1 MPLTREHI
9 VRTALRVLN
18 DVGLDGLSLRTLAK
32 ELDVKAP
39 ALYWHFKSKGDL
51 IDEMATTIMRDL
63 WSSPLDDLPWDEWV
77 AVSAR
82 RLRAGLLA
90 YRDGAKMFAGTYLT
104 DESLFGAMEESLRR
118 LTAAGFT
125 LRDAVQGYA
134 TIYSYTI
141 GFTIEEQGVTPVA
154 GEQDERYELENRD
167 ERIDPQRYPLAL
179 AAGREVF
186 GGWDERFAYGIELIL
201 VGFRRK
207 LDTEPVG

>member
-1 MPLTREHI
+1 VPLTREHI

-39 ALYWHFKSKGDL
+39 ALYWHFKSKGEL

-63 WSSPLDDLPWDEWV
+63 WSSPFGDLPWDEWV
-77 AVSAR
+77 GESAR

-104 DESLFGAMEESLRR
+104 DESLFGAMEDGLRR
-118 LTAAGFT
+118 LTGAGFS

-141 GFTIEEQGVTPVA
+141 GFTIEEQGVRPVP
-154 GEQDERYELENRD
+154 GEQDERYDLGNRD
-167 ERIDPQRYPLAL
+167 QRIDPSRYPLAL
-179 AAGREVF
+179 AAGKEVF
-186 GGWDERFAYGIELIL
+186 GEWDERFAYGLDLIVFGL
-201 VGFRRK
+201 RRK
-207 LDTEPVG
+207 LATDPIG